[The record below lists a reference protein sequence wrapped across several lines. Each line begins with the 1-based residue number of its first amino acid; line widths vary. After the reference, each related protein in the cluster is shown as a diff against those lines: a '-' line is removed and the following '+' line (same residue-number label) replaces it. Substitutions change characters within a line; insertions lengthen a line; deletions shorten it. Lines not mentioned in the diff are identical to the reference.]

1 MESSKCRMCGLLHN
15 GKYVV
20 CSACISE
27 YNLTSE
33 QITEMGGLRVNDAE
47 TISDDID
54 TDMPDE
60 AASSVPGN
68 TANTTTSDEQI
79 NQEQDNEKGYP
90 EETYAPESY
99 TNVLYHIA
107 HNLDTIKSIMYFYFV
122 ITIIGL
128 VIYILTAMASSN

>member
-27 YNLTSE
+27 YNLTSD
-33 QITEMGGLRVNDAE
+33 QITEMGGPRVNDAE

-54 TDMPDE
+54 TDIPDE
-60 AASSVPGN
+60 EASSVPN
-68 TANTTTSDEQI
+68 DTVKTTTSNEHDD
-79 NQEQDNEKGYP
+79 QDQGSEKEYP
-90 EETYAPESY
+90 EETSTPESY

-107 HNLDTIKSIMYFYFV
+107 HNLDIIKSIMVFYFV
-122 ITIIGL
+122 ITVIGL
-128 VIYILTAMASSN
+128 VIYILSAMASGN

>member
-27 YNLTSE
+27 YNLTSD

-47 TISDDID
+47 TISDDIN
-54 TDMPDE
+54 TDIPEE
-60 AASSVPGN
+60 AATIPDG
-68 TANTTTSDEQI
+68 TRKTTTSDEQTD
-79 NQEQDNEKGYP
+79 QEQDNEKGDM

-107 HNLDTIKSIMYFYFV
+107 HDLDIIKSIMVFYFV
-122 ITIIGL
+122 ITVIGL
-128 VIYILTAMASSN
+128 VIYILTAMSSGN

>member
-54 TDMPDE
+54 TDILDE

-68 TANTTTSDEQI
+68 TANTTTSDEHTDQD
-79 NQEQDNEKGYP
+79 QDNE
-90 EETYAPESY
+90 EETYIPESY

-107 HNLDTIKSIMYFYFV
+107 HNLDIIKSIMVFYFV
-122 ITIIGL
+122 ITVIGL
-128 VIYILTAMASSN
+128 VIYILAAMASGN